1 MNRIKDIIEGRE
13 VEALLQTTI
22 DNIFVN
28 GPVSISDMET
38 LSYIKYYHAELFERY
53 KQSILLASGLF
64 YKPLNTEAKNLKELI
79 LQDYR
84 EVISTNLEG
93 NYTPMQAD
101 LLTSIGRNNVFSFSA
116 PTSTG
121 KSYVFRRLIESS
133 EHDVVIVVPSRALIN
148 EYYLNL
154 TNSIVDTRINILTYI
169 DIINRAHSTRNVFI
183 VTPERC
189 GMIFN
194 HVDDLSVD
202 LMLFDEAQLS
212 DEMSVRGLYY
222 DGLVRR
228 CHHSF
233 PDAKFVFAH
242 PYIANPDAQIVK
254 NNLIGQYSDSKVYSF
269 RNIGQMFLLYNSDTN
284 KYFHFGIDKNIMG
297 CTRTDCYFDPIERAI
312 HSNGSTLIYMSK
324 AKVINY
330 DFLKEY
336 DRYVK
341 MCPEI
346 HTDMVD
352 DIIEELKLYTGGNT
366 SENGDFY
373 SRFISL
379 LRRGIVIHHG
389 SMPLRTRALVE
400 KFVNNRLCRLC
411 FSTSTLEQGINM
423 PFDVVLLDRFEN
435 SKPLAI
441 KNLIGRAGRSSNKD
455 DFDIGY
461 VVVTSNANMTKLRNI
476 LLEESIIKDY
486 SSLDR
491 RDALDE
497 DFHDYKEAINNH
509 TMDDR
514 FNMPPVVLQ
523 RIVEGDGSQEVRDV
537 LDIMFDREGNLIPK
551 ENYKDIASSAA
562 TGMQKIYERSL
573 GRSLGDGE
581 KNVFNT
587 AIQLM
592 LIRLL
597 FHATFKQLCR
607 WRYYNAS
614 RLKERKQREKKGL
627 KSDHLSSAFVTGFSD
642 LPKKGLHVFSIFPKG
657 TKAKDVSYDAILY
670 DTYDFLDKLIDF
682 KLGELFYAAFM
693 SYFEKNQDEK
703 AERFSK
709 LLRYGTD
716 DSRYIWMIRYGL
728 EFEDIGKLD
737 THIRAIDANG
747 IDFYDSIHEVPERDK
762 EVIKRY
768 INFNH

>member
-13 VEALLQTTI
+13 VEALLQATI

-38 LSYIKYYHAELFERY
+38 LSYIKHYHTELFEKY

-64 YKPLNTEAKNLKELI
+64 YKPINTEAKNLKELI

-84 EVISTNLEG
+84 EVISTNLAG

-101 LLTSIGRNNVFSFSA
+101 LLKSVDKNNVFSFSA

-121 KSYVFRRLIESS
+121 KSYVFRRLIETS

-154 TNSIVDTRINILTYI
+154 TKTIVDTSINILTYI

-194 HVDDLSVD
+194 HVDDLRVD

-233 PDAKFVFAH
+233 PNAKFVFAH
-242 PYIANPDAQIVK
+242 PFIANPDAQIVK
-254 NNLIGQYSDSKVYSF
+254 NHLAGQYSDSKAYSF

-284 KYFHFGIDKNIMG
+284 KYYHFGIDKGIMG
-297 CTRTDCYFDPIERAI
+297 GTRKECYFDPIERAI
-312 HSNGSTLIYMSK
+312 HTNGTVLVYMSK
-324 AKVINY
+324 SKVVKY
-330 DFLKEY
+330 DFLREY
-336 DRYVK
+336 DRYVR

-346 HTDMVD
+346 NTEMVD
-352 DIIEELKLYTGGNT
+352 DIIEELKQYTGGNT
-366 SENGDFY
+366 SETGDYY

-389 SMPLRTRALVE
+389 SMPLRTRSLVE
-400 KFVNNRLCRLC
+400 KFVNNKLCRLC

-441 KNLIGRAGRSSNKD
+441 KNLIGRAGRSSD
-455 DFDIGY
+455 TAEFDIGY
-461 VVVTSNANMTKLRNI
+461 VVVTSDANMTKLRKI
-476 LLEESIIKDY
+476 LLENCMIKDY

-491 RDALDE
+491 QDVLDE
-497 DFHDYKEAINNH
+497 DFHDYKEAINNN

-514 FNMPPVVLQ
+514 FNMPPIVLQ

-537 LDIMFDREGNLIPK
+537 LDIMFDKDGNLIPK
-551 ENYKDIASSAA
+551 ENYKDIATSA
-562 TGMQKIYERSL
+562 TSGMQKIYERSL

-597 FHATFKQLCR
+597 SHATFKQLCR

-627 KSDHLSSAFVTGFSD
+627 KSDHLFSAFITGFSD
-642 LPKKGLHVFSIFPKG
+642 LPKKGLNVFSIFPNG

-693 SYFEKNQDEK
+693 SYSEKNQDVR

-728 EFEDIGKLD
+728 EFEDIEKLD
-737 THIRAIDANG
+737 AHIRSIDANG
-747 IDFYDSIHEVPERDK
+747 IDFYDSIHDVPERDK

-768 INFNH
+768 IN

>member
-13 VEALLQTTI
+13 VEALLQATI
-22 DNIFVN
+22 DNIYVN
-28 GPVSISDMET
+28 GPVSISDMEI

-64 YKPLNTEAKNLKELI
+64 YKPINTEAKNIKELI

-84 EVISTNLEG
+84 EVISTNLAG

-101 LLTSIGRNNVFSFSA
+101 LLTSIDRNNIFSFSA

-121 KSYVFRRLIESS
+121 KSFVFRQLIESS

-154 TNSIVDTRINILTYI
+154 TNSIIDKSVNILTSV
-169 DIINRAHSTRNVFI
+169 DIINRAHSRKNVFI

-189 GMIFN
+189 GLLFN
-194 HVDDLSVD
+194 HVNELRIDLI
-202 LMLFDEAQLS
+202 LFDEAQLG
-212 DEMSVRGLYY
+212 DEISVRGLFY
-222 DGLVRR
+222 DGLIRR
-228 CHHSF
+228 CSHSF
-233 PDAKFVFAH
+233 PYAKFVFAH
-242 PYIANPDAQIVK
+242 PFITNPDAQIEK
-254 NNLIGQYSDSKVYSF
+254 NHLSGQDIQSKAYSF
-269 RNIGQMFLLYNSDTN
+269 RNIGQMFLLYNSEIN
-284 KYFHFGIDKNIMG
+284 KYYHFGIDKSIMG
-297 CTRTDCYFDPIERAI
+297 CTRTDCYFDPVERAI
-312 HSNGSTLIYMSK
+312 HTNGSTLIYMSK
-324 AKVINY
+324 AKVVNY

-336 DRYVK
+336 DRYIK

-346 HTDMVD
+346 HTEMVD
-352 DIIEELKLYTGGNT
+352 DFIEELKQYTGGNT
-366 SENGDFY
+366 SENGYYY

-389 SMPLRTRALVE
+389 SMPLRTRTLVE
-400 KFVNNRLCRLC
+400 KFVNNKLCRLC

-423 PFDVVLLDRFEN
+423 PFDVVVLDRFEN

-461 VVVTSNANMTKLRNI
+461 VVVTSESNMTNLRKI
-476 LLEESIIKDY
+476 LLEDSRIKNY

-491 RDALDE
+491 QDALDE
-497 DFHDYKEAINNH
+497 DFHEFKEAINNN
-509 TMDDR
+509 TMDNR

-523 RIVEGDGSQEVRDV
+523 RIVEGDGSQEVRNV

-551 ENYKDIASSAA
+551 ENYKHIAISAIV
-562 TGMQKIYERSL
+562 GMQKIYERSL

-581 KNVFNT
+581 KNVFEI
-587 AIQLM
+587 AIKLM
-592 LIRLL
+592 LIRLF

-607 WRYYNAS
+607 WRYNKAS
-614 RLKERKQREKKGL
+614 RLEERKQIEKNGQKPDRL
-627 KSDHLSSAFVTGFSD
+627 LSAFITGYSD
-642 LPKKGLHVFSIFPKG
+642 LPKKDLHVFSIFPKG

-682 KLGELFYAAFM
+682 KLGELFYATFM
-693 SYFEKNQDEK
+693 SYYEKNQDER

-716 DSRYIWMIRYGL
+716 NSRHIWMIRYGM
-728 EFEDIGKLD
+728 EFEDIEKLD
-737 THIRAIDANG
+737 AHIRYIDANG
-747 IDFYDSIHEVPERDK
+747 IDFYDSINEVSEKDK

-768 INFNH
+768 MN